1 MAAVERGAV
10 PKEALTADVLRQLR
24 SLKDAPVNG
33 AIQKVYGTFRE
44 TTADK
49 QKSIEKYKAAYS
61 AGGSTPGDAPRG
73 RAVFNRICAQC
84 HALFDVGGKV
94 GPDLTGSN
102 RSDLDYLLQNMVDPN
117 AVIPNEYRSVTIDMK
132 DDRVI
137 TGVVKSQ
144 DQNSLT
150 VATATETLVLP
161 RGEVA
166 SMFQGE
172 LSMMPEGLLDTLK
185 EQEVRDLIYYLRQP
199 VQASLPGEGAQ

>member
-1 MAAVERGAV
+1 
-10 PKEALTADVLRQLR
+10 
-24 SLKDAPVNG
+24 
-33 AIQKVYGTFRE
+33 
-44 TTADK
+44 
-49 QKSIEKYKAAYS
+49 
-61 AGGSTPGDAPRG
+61 
-73 RAVFNRICAQC
+73 
-84 HALFDVGGKV
+84 
-94 GPDLTGSN
+94 
-102 RSDLDYLLQNMVDPN
+102 
-117 AVIPNEYRSVTIDMK
+117 VIPNEYRSVTIDMK

-161 RGEVA
+161 RGEVT